1 MKTGHFFSKLD
12 SKILVDAIARAEA
25 GTSGEIRVHVTRHEP
40 KDIEARARERFQ
52 KLGMTKTAHHN
63 GVLFYIAPRIQ
74 KFQILGDTGVHEKC
88 GDRFWK
94 ETAEQLSEAFRK
106 GDFTGGL
113 VAGIAKIGG
122 ILKEHFPHEAGDR
135 NELPDEISED

>member
-12 SKILVDAIARAEA
+12 SKRIVDAIGRAEA

-40 KDIEARARERFQ
+40 KDIEARARQRFEA
-52 KLGMTKTAHHN
+52 LHMTKTADRN

-88 GDRFWK
+88 GDGFWK
-94 ETAEQLSEAFRK
+94 ETAEQLSEAFRR

-113 VAGIAKIGG
+113 VAGIEKIGQV
-122 ILKEHFPHEAGDR
+122 LKEHFPHREDDK
-135 NELPDEISED
+135 NELPDEVSED